1 MSKYNLEEIHIS
13 NVKENM
19 SADDQARFDNLTKD
33 DQLKLEKIFSMMK
46 AEKDAKK
53 STNED
58 FDSVVDKIKD
68 SGKSEEDAKKI
79 AGAINAKYVGN
90 YREGVEE
97 SDAADYTEEIAEEN
111 DEDKLPMDEDKYDDI
126 VDADSDIPADK
137 KKAAALAYRKV
148 DKGDSYEK
156 ATSHI
161 KEVRVDRDVA
171 ERIEGLL
178 SIPLKAKFLDVFE
191 DLWLDLIEEDPF
203 YAEDVVAHLS
213 NEMHKQISNRQAQGD
228 RLAGMEESFDSLAKK
243 LDKQKGIDKDE
254 AAKIAGSIAA
264 KKAAG
269 AGKGPT
275 AKQKKRMNEVRIEKE
290 VANRIEGLMNI
301 QLKKQFLDVFEDL
314 WLDLIEEDP
323 FYAEDVIAHLSNEMS
338 KQISNRQAQGDRLA
352 DMEESD
358 NYVDEIGEGAMQ
370 PGEADLEAGVKG
382 NMDAYTEGKGVDFI
396 KALKVD
402 ANGTNLEIKS
412 YLESLKRSGDKFDS
426 VDDYV
431 EDFKNYVA
439 DKSLQEHFGRFMK
452 KYQ

>member
-1 MSKYNLEEIHIS
+1 MSKYNLIDIFEQYQIGSGWTNDFDYEGML
-13 NVKENM
+13 NAGLKTRAE
-19 SADDQARFDNLTKD
+19 DDIEK
-33 DQLKLEKIFSMMK
+33 LKAIF
-46 AEKDAKK
+46 
-53 STNED
+53 ED
-58 FDSVVDKIKD
+58 FTDVNYHREAEHLSYAIDAIEIGDMMEAEGKLSDFHAEIRKTQGDQGMDTSDDLGAYMASKMDLEEGDAVDL
-68 SGKSEEDAKKI
+68 
-79 AGAINAKYVGN
+79 AIEA
-90 YREGVEE
+90 
-97 SDAADYTEEIAEEN
+97 SQ
-111 DEDKLPMDEDKYDDI
+111 
-126 VDADSDIPADK
+126 
-137 KKAAALAYRKV
+137 
-148 DKGDSYEK
+148 EK
-156 ATSHI
+156 AGI
-161 KEVRVDRDVA
+161 EVD
-171 ERIEGLL
+171 
-178 SIPLKAKFLDVFE
+178 
-191 DLWLDLIEEDPF
+191 
-203 YAEDVVAHLS
+203 
-213 NEMHKQISNRQAQGD
+213 
-228 RLAGMEESFDSLAKK
+228 ESFKSLAKK

-275 AKQKKRMNEVRIEKE
+275 AKQKKRMNEIRIERE

-301 QLKKQFLDVFEDL
+301 QLKAKFLDVFEDL

-352 DMEESD
+352 GMEESD
-358 NYVDEIGEGAMQ
+358 SYVDEIGEGAMQ

-396 KALKVD
+396 RALKVD
-402 ANGTNLEIKS
+402 ANGTSLEIKS

-452 KYQ
+452 DYQ

>member
-1 MSKYNLEEIHIS
+1 MSKYNLIDIFEG
-13 NVKENM
+13 M
-19 SADDQARFDNLTKD
+19 SDDERSKAQEADRLKD
-33 DQLKLEKIFSMMK
+33 HPERDTI
-46 AEKDAKK
+46 
-53 STNED
+53 
-58 FDSVVDKIKD
+58 
-68 SGKSEEDAKKI
+68 KKI
-79 AGAINAKYVGN
+79 QALMAK
-90 YREGVEE
+90 EK
-97 SDAADYTEEIAEEN
+97 S
-111 DEDKLPMDEDKYDDI
+111 LDEDKYDDI

-275 AKQKKRMNEVRIEKE
+275 AKQKKRMKEASDTFNIDKVASPDAKANDYGAEIKGISDEDDTEEKYAHQTVLPLEEGETSMKDVVLAIIKDTNATNPEVQMYIDSLTNDIKLNGKE
-290 VANRIEGLMNI
+290 
-301 QLKKQFLDVFEDL
+301 Q
-314 WLDLIEEDP
+314 
-323 FYAEDVIAHLSNEMS
+323 YAEFSTD
-338 KQISNRQAQGDRLA
+338 
-352 DMEESD
+352 
-358 NYVDEIGEGAMQ
+358 
-370 PGEADLEAGVKG
+370 
-382 NMDAYTEGKGVDFI
+382 DFI
-396 KALKVD
+396 
-402 ANGTNLEIKS
+402 
-412 YLESLKRSGDKFDS
+412 
-426 VDDYV
+426 
-431 EDFKNYVA
+431 EDFKEYIS
-439 DKSLQEHFGRFMK
+439 DKSLKEHFGRFMK
-452 KYQ
+452 DYQ

>member
-1 MSKYNLEEIHIS
+1 MSKYNLIDIFEG
-13 NVKENM
+13 M
-19 SADDQARFDNLTKD
+19 SDDERSKAQEADRLKD
-33 DQLKLEKIFSMMK
+33 HPERDTI
-46 AEKDAKK
+46 
-53 STNED
+53 
-58 FDSVVDKIKD
+58 
-68 SGKSEEDAKKI
+68 KKI
-79 AGAINAKYVGN
+79 QALMAK
-90 YREGVEE
+90 EK
-97 SDAADYTEEIAEEN
+97 S
-111 DEDKLPMDEDKYDDI
+111 LDEDKYDDI

-275 AKQKKRMNEVRIEKE
+275 AKQKKRMSEGILKDVVLAIIKDTNATNPEVQMYIDSLTKDIKLNGKE
-290 VANRIEGLMNI
+290 S
-301 QLKKQFLDVFEDL
+301 
-314 WLDLIEEDP
+314 
-323 FYAEDVIAHLSNEMS
+323 Y
-338 KQISNRQAQGDRLA
+338 
-352 DMEESD
+352 SD
-358 NYVDEIGEGAMQ
+358 YEI
-370 PGEADLEAGVKG
+370 
-382 NMDAYTEGKGVDFI
+382 
-396 KALKVD
+396 
-402 ANGTNLEIKS
+402 
-412 YLESLKRSGDKFDS
+412 
-426 VDDYV
+426 DDYI
-431 EDFKNYVA
+431 EDFKNYIS
-439 DKSLQEHFGRFMK
+439 DKVLQEHFGRFMK
-452 KYQ
+452 DYQ

>member
-1 MSKYNLEEIHIS
+1 MSKYNLIDIFEQYRIGS
-13 NVKENM
+13 GWTN
-19 SADDQARFDNLTKD
+19 DFDYEGMLNAGLRTSLKD
-33 DQLKLEKIFSMMK
+33 DIKVLKQIF
-46 AEKDAKK
+46 
-53 STNED
+53 ED
-58 FDSVVDKIKD
+58 FTDVNYHREAEHLSYAIDAL
-68 SGKSEEDAKKI
+68 EDGDAMEAEGRLSDFHAEIRKTMETFDMDMSDDL
-79 AGAINAKYVGN
+79 GAYMASKM
-90 YREGVEE
+90 
-97 SDAADYTEEIAEEN
+97 D
-111 DEDKLPMDEDKYDDI
+111 LDEDKYDDI
-126 VDADSDIPADK
+126 ADADDDIPADK

-275 AKQKKRMNEVRIEKE
+275 AKQKKRMKEASDTFNIDKVASPDAKAHDYGDEIKGISDEDDTEEKYAHQTVLPLEEIDPTLDPYEDRDEIIKQVMSLLIKEKGASKEELKGFIETHIEDILNAKDDDDVVDEFAQYLSVNE
-290 VANRIEGLMNI
+290 
-301 QLKKQFLDVFEDL
+301 
-314 WLDLIEEDP
+314 
-323 FYAEDVIAHLSNEMS
+323 
-338 KQISNRQAQGDRLA
+338 GDREL
-352 DMEESD
+352 
-358 NYVDEIGEGAMQ
+358 
-370 PGEADLEAGVKG
+370 
-382 NMDAYTEGKGVDFI
+382 
-396 KALKVD
+396 
-402 ANGTNLEIKS
+402 
-412 YLESLKRSGDKFDS
+412 R
-426 VDDYV
+426 
-431 EDFKNYVA
+431 
-439 DKSLQEHFGRFMK
+439 EHFGRFMK
-452 KYQ
+452 DYQ